1 MLVGT
6 ACEGFISCR
15 ARVRRGT
22 RWGLLHWY
30 ASLGDLIGDD
40 FRVTGDG
47 SVLNAKKVSVV
58 KAPQQAVVA
67 TQQ

>member
-1 MLVGT
+1 
-6 ACEGFISCR
+6 
-15 ARVRRGT
+15 
-22 RWGLLHWY
+22 LLHWY